1 MGRRACEDGGVERR
15 PDPEPLE
22 VDDVALVAAGS
33 VAWTVGLVVLLV
45 LEATRG
51 VPDWWWQMC
60 AAGAALGLL
69 GVRYCRNR
77 KKALAARGSLQQDL

>member
-1 MGRRACEDGGVERR
+1 MERR

-22 VDDVALVAAGS
+22 ADDVAIVAAGTA
-33 VAWTVGLVVLLV
+33 AWAVGLVVLLV
-45 LEATRG
+45 LELTGDVR
-51 VPDWWWQMC
+51 DWWWQMC

-77 KKALAARGSLQQDL
+77 KRALSARGSLQQDV